1 MMDSNS
7 DLVSRIV
14 NALLNDPRTGKAL
27 IDVSNRG
34 GAVTLT
40 GTAPSHQA
48 RQAAETI
55 VLQQEGVVT
64 VVNELSIAGGR
75 GQGSP
80 ADTAIP
86 YVGR

>member
-7 DLVSRIV
+7 ELVSRIV
-14 NALLNDPRTGKAL
+14 NALLNDPRTSKAL

-40 GTAPSHQA
+40 GTAPSQQA
-48 RQAAETI
+48 RHAAEAI

-64 VVNELSIAGGR
+64 VVNELAIAGGR
-75 GQGSP
+75 AQGSP
-80 ADTAIP
+80 IDTVTP
-86 YVGR
+86 LVRR